1 MAEKASAPR
10 PISRTCTERSITRR
24 ASEIGLRVR
33 VTPAAAPASSVAPS
47 MIAASSSTLPSA
59 VKTAPR
65 PALNSGS
72 SSSTRT
78 AVSTASIAGP
88 PPDSTVAPAS
98 AARASAAR

>member
-1 MAEKASAPR
+1 MTA
-10 PISRTCTERSITRR
+10 R

-33 VTPAAAPASSVAPS
+33 VTPATAPAARLAPS
-47 MIAASSSTLPSA
+47 MIAASSSTLPCA

-78 AVSTASIAGP
+78 AASTASTAAP
-88 PPDSTVAPAS
+88 AARSTAAPAS
-98 AARASAAR
+98 AAVARAAR